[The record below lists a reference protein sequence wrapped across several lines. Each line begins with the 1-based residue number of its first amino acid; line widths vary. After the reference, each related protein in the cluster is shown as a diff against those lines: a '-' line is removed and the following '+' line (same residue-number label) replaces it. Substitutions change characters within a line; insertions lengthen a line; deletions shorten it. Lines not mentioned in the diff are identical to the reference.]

1 MISKKAAHLQEL
13 LERNGLLKKAQ
24 AQEQEV
30 KHKDLEASQPTIGNE
45 MQKETEEGNPGA
57 PGANFASDK
66 NVDAEIKGTIEVAP
80 KKLKVE
86 GDDDTAAKAVL
97 NETGS
102 SVEVMASCG
111 TPTEL
116 VKSEALN
123 QKLNAV
129 VDMELKKQAAY
140 QQQVDAYYTENPPT
154 ATETMYKIAALAQS
168 NDKAEQEALAQDI
181 EVDFVKLAK
190 YNPLFGAA
198 CEHVMMRKMAAEI
211 DALSQA
217 EGISPEQAAEALD
230 ASMANDP
237 EAAAELNNEVEGEA
251 LSELAGAE
259 DQTAGLLGGLD
270 DMAAQASE
278 ALGTEITAD
287 DIIAA
292 AEDVVAQAEEMG
304 VEPEALIQAAAEQ
317 MTQGGDAE
325 VSEEDMAQAEQLLQE
340 AAQQGISPE
349 EVIEAVANGEG
360 EAAPAE
366 EAPAAE
372 APAEEPAKEEA
383 PAEEPKAEDME
394 KEACLKKLAS
404 TKRGANLAKILG
416 AKKK

>member
-1 MISKKAAHLQEL
+1 M
-13 LERNGLLKKAQ
+13 
-24 AQEQEV
+24 

-66 NVDAEIKGTIEVAP
+66 NVDAEIKDTIEVAP
-80 KKLKVE
+80 EKLKVE
-86 GDDDTAAKAVL
+86 GNDEKPAKEVMS
-97 NETGS
+97 ETGS
-102 SVEVMASCG
+102 QVEVMASCG

-129 VDMELKKQAAY
+129 AEAEMKKQAAY
-140 QQQVDAYYTENPPT
+140 QAQVDSYYKENPPT
-154 ATETMYKIAALAQS
+154 ATETMHKIAALANS
-168 NDKAEQEALAQDI
+168 KDKAEQEALAQDI

-217 EGISPEQAAEALD
+217 EGISPEEAAAALD
-230 ASMANDP
+230 EAVANDP
-237 EAAAELNNEVEGEA
+237 EAAAEMNNEVEGEA

-259 DQTAGLLGGLD
+259 DQTAALLGGLD

-317 MTQGGDAE
+317 MAQGGDAE
-325 VSEEDMAQAEQLLQE
+325 VSEEDMAQAEKLLAD
-340 AAQQGISPE
+340 AAEQGVSPE

-360 EAAPAE
+360 GEAHAEVPAAE
-366 EAPAAE
+366 EAPA
-372 APAEEPAKEEA
+372 EESAKEEA
-383 PAEEPKAEDME
+383 PAE
-394 KEACLKKLAS
+394 
-404 TKRGANLAKILG
+404 
-416 AKKK
+416 